1 MSGRKVLI
9 ACAFM
14 AIVQWP
20 VTSRCQGAAGPP
32 ENLSLNQAVK
42 IALANSPELRA
53 AQARV
58 KQAKAN
64 VRIRKSGYYPQLSF
78 NGIGKLGLSGAT
90 NGLGL
95 LGLPASPFFRNLS
108 DAANVNQNIFD
119 FGQTR
124 HSIKIANGEVRA
136 AESAL
141 DEVRDRTAEQA
152 TVAFLKVLSL
162 QSAIQVN
169 EQDLKERRQ
178 VERKAQEFFEV
189 GLSSK
194 LDFDLAK
201 VGTSSAELA
210 MARSRAGENAA
221 WTALFAALGR
231 PEGGNYQLAEP
242 QIELEAPATLDVEIG
257 QALASRP
264 DLMEMKAEIKAQEE
278 RVEYARSLRWPSLR
292 AVFTG
297 GYARFAELTASQLMA
312 GGLGVFA
319 PIYAGGS
326 LKAQIQAEESG
337 LDAIRAEYSFKTLEI
352 RKEVSR
358 ARASEMKAL
367 NSAKADQEIAS
378 YAEEALRLAQTR
390 YDAQLIS
397 MVELLA
403 AESTAESARVAY
415 AQALYDYQ
423 IARTRL
429 SSAIGLQP

>member
-1 MSGRKVLI
+1 MRGRNLLI

-14 AIVQWP
+14 VFFQWP
-20 VTSRCQGAAGPP
+20 VAPMCQAAPGPP
-32 ENLSLNQAVK
+32 EDLSLNQAVK

-58 KQAKAN
+58 KQASAN

-124 HSIKIANGEVRA
+124 HSIKIANAEVRA
-136 AESAL
+136 AESAF
-141 DEVRDRTAEQA
+141 DEIRVRTAEQT
-152 TVAFLKVLSL
+152 TVAFLNVLSL
-162 QSAIQVN
+162 QRTIQVN

-178 VERKAQEFFEV
+178 VGRKAREFFEV

-194 LDFDLAK
+194 LDFDLAR

-210 MARSRAGENAA
+210 LARARADENAA

-242 QIELEAPATLDVEIG
+242 QMELEAPATLDAEIG
-257 QALASRP
+257 RALASRP
-264 DLMEMKAEIKAQEE
+264 DLMEMKAEIEAQEE

-312 GGLGVFA
+312 GGLGLFA
-319 PIYAGGS
+319 PIYTGGA
-326 LKAQIQAEESG
+326 LKAQIQAEQSSLEA
-337 LDAIRAEYSFKTLEI
+337 LRAEYSFKTLQI
-352 RKEVSR
+352 RKEVSQTH
-358 ARASEMKAL
+358 ASVEKSL
-367 NSAKADQEIAS
+367 SSAEADQKIAS
-378 YAEEALRLAQTR
+378 YGQEALRLAETR

-403 AESTAESARVAY
+403 AESAAESARAAY
-415 AQALYDYQ
+415 AQALYDYK
-423 IARTRL
+423 IAQDHL
-429 SSAIGLQP
+429 SSVIGLLP